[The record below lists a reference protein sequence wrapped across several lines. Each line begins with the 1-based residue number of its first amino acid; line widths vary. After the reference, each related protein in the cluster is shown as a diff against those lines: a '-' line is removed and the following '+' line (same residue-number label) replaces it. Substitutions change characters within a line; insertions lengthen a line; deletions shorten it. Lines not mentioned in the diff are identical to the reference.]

1 MSKHNKNRHRA
12 NYPNPLIEK
21 WVYGCRSRP
30 PDLNLHPTE
39 KPKPKKEAKAIDIKL

>member
-12 NYPNPLIEK
+12 NYPNPLIGK

-30 PDLNLHPTE
+30 LDLNLHPTE
-39 KPKPKKEAKAIDIKL
+39 KPKPKKEAKARDIKL

>member
-30 PDLNLHPTE
+30 PDLNLHPTK
-39 KPKPKKEAKAIDIKL
+39 KPKPKKEAKTRDIKL